1 MVAKKKRFSATSKNL
16 LRRLNCVPVCNFNNP
31 MCFVYIGLLRRCA
44 RRIHVSYEEEDTCVL
59 CTLQGRSPL
68 TLLQSLY
75 SHFTAVTVLS
85 MCTAVTLL
93 QSLYCSHFTAVTLLQ
108 SLYCSHFTTV
118 TLLQSLYVY
127 YSHFTQDV

>member
-1 MVAKKKRFSATSKNL
+1 M
-16 LRRLNCVPVCNFNNP
+16 
-31 MCFVYIGLLRRCA
+31 
-44 RRIHVSYEEEDTCVL
+44 SYEEEDTCVL

-93 QSLYCSHFTAVTLLQ
+93 QSLY
-108 SLYCSHFTTV
+108 YSHFTTV
-118 TLLQSLYVY
+118 TLCVLQSLYTGRLEFVP
-127 YSHFTQDV
+127 

>member
-1 MVAKKKRFSATSKNL
+1 
-16 LRRLNCVPVCNFNNP
+16 
-31 MCFVYIGLLRRCA
+31 
-44 RRIHVSYEEEDTCVL
+44 VSYEEEDTCVL

-93 QSLYCSHFTAVTLLQ
+93 QSLYYSHFM
-108 SLYCSHFTTV
+108 CTTV
-118 TLLQSLYVY
+118 TLHRTFRICALNPQP
-127 YSHFTQDV
+127 